1 MQTPGDMRVLLAVL
15 LVLHGLIHLMG
26 TAKAFGLADLE
37 ALKLPIPPAMGAV
50 WGVAALLFVATAAAL
65 FLWPRGWWWLA
76 AVAIAVSMVAIVPS
90 WADARAGAI
99 ANALIAVAATVAV
112 LLAGPGSL
120 RAAYDRDVREALG
133 AARGSEALVTDAD
146 LAPLPAPVQRYL
158 RVAGVVGQPRVRTMH
173 LRMHGRIRSGPS
185 AGWMPLDVHQVT
197 TFDPPARLFYFDAS
211 MARLPVP
218 GYHRFAGGEAS
229 MIVKVLGAVPVAT
242 DGGMALTRSETV
254 TFLNDL
260 SLLAPAALLMPN
272 IRWEPIDD
280 RQARAVFT
288 LGAHAVA
295 ATLVFDA
302 EGRLADFWSDDRGK
316 AEAGGT
322 AHGLRW
328 STPVRAYRAFG
339 PVTLMADAEARWHEP
354 AGPYAYLELTLD
366 AVRYN
371 VSAP

>member
-1 MQTPGDMRVLLAVL
+1 MRILLAAV

-50 WGVAALLFVATAAAL
+50 WTAAALLFLATAGAV

-76 AVAIAVSMVAIVPS
+76 AAAIAVSMVAIVPS
-90 WADARAGAI
+90 WADARAGAL

-112 LLAGPGSL
+112 LLGGPTSL
-120 RAAYDRDVREALG
+120 RAAYDRDVHEALG
-133 AARGSEALVTDAD
+133 AARGREAVVTEAD

-158 RVAGVVGQPRVRTMH
+158 RVAGVVGQPRVRTMQ
-173 LRMHGRIRSGPS
+173 LRMHGRIRSGPA

-197 TFDPPARLFYFDAS
+197 TFDPPARYFYFDAT

-218 GYHRFAGGEAS
+218 GYHRFAGGEAT
-229 MIVKVLGAVPVAT
+229 MLVKMLGAVPVAHDSGPSVT
-242 DGGMALTRSETV
+242 KSETV

-260 SLLAPAALLMPN
+260 ALLAPSALLLPN
-272 IRWEPIDD
+272 IRWEPVDD

-288 LGAHAVA
+288 LGAHTIA

-302 EGRLADFWSDDRGK
+302 EGHLRDFWSDDRGK
-316 AEAGGT
+316 AEPGGT

-328 STPVRAYRAFG
+328 STPVRTFRRFG
-339 PVTLMADAEARWHEP
+339 AVTLMAEAEALWHEP

-366 AVRYN
+366 DVVYN
-371 VSAP
+371 SSVP

>member
-1 MQTPGDMRVLLAVL
+1 MRVLLAAV

-50 WGVAALLFVATAAAL
+50 WTVAALLFLATAAAL

-76 AVAIAVSMVAIVPS
+76 AAAIAVSMVAIVPS
-90 WADARAGAI
+90 WADARAGAV
-99 ANALIAVAATVAV
+99 ANAVIAVAAAVGV
-112 LLAGPGSL
+112 LLGGPWSL
-120 RAAYDRDVREALG
+120 RAAYDRDVRQAL
-133 AARGSEALVTDAD
+133 ATARGSDAVVTEAD

-158 RVAGVVGQPRVRTMH
+158 RVAGVVGHPRVRTMR
-173 LRMHGRIRSGPS
+173 LRMHGRIRSGPA

-197 TFDPPARLFYFDAS
+197 TFEPPARYFYFDAT

-229 MIVKVLGAVPVAT
+229 MLVKALGAVAVAH
-242 DGGMALTRSETV
+242 DSGVALTKSETV

-260 SLLAPAALLMPN
+260 ALMAPSALLLPN
-272 IRWEPIDD
+272 IRWAEVDD

-288 LGAHAVA
+288 LGAHTIA

-302 EGRLADFWSDDRGK
+302 DGRLSNFWSDDRGK
-316 AEAGGT
+316 ADPGG
-322 AHGLRW
+322 AVQGLRW
-328 STPVRAYRAFG
+328 STPVHTFRRFG
-339 PVTLMADAEARWHEP
+339 PVTLMADAEALWHEP
-354 AGPYAYLELTLD
+354 AGPWAYLELTLD
-366 AVRYN
+366 DVVYN
-371 VSAP
+371 PTVP

>member
-1 MQTPGDMRVLLAVL
+1 MRLLLAVVL
-15 LVLHGLIHLMG
+15 TLHGLIHLMG
-26 TAKAFGLADLE
+26 TAKALGWAELA
-37 ALKLPIPPAMGAV
+37 ALKQPIPPAMGAV

-90 WADARAGAI
+90 WSDAKAGAL

-112 LLAGPGSL
+112 LLEGPGSL
-120 RAAYDRDVREALG
+120 RAAYDRDVREALA

-173 LRMHGRIRSGPS
+173 LRMHGRIRSGPD

-197 TFDPPARLFYFDAS
+197 TFDPPARYFYFDAS

-218 GYHRFAGGEAS
+218 GYHRFAGGEAT
-229 MIVKVLGAVPVAT
+229 MLVKALGAVPVARDSGPAIT
-242 DGGMALTRSETV
+242 KSETV

-260 SLLAPAALLMPN
+260 CLLAPAALLTPA
-272 IRWEPIDD
+272 IRWEAVDG
-280 RQARAVFT
+280 REARATFT
-288 LGAHAVA
+288 LGAHTIT
-295 ATLVFDA
+295 ATLVFDTD
-302 EGRLADFWSDDRGK
+302 GRLADFWSDDRRK
-316 AEAGGT
+316 AEPGG
-322 AHGLRW
+322 AAQGLRW
-328 STPVRAYRAFG
+328 STPVRTFRRFG
-339 PVTLMADAEARWHEP
+339 AVTLMADAEALWHEP

-366 AVRYN
+366 DVAYN
-371 VSAP
+371 VTTP